1 MNKKLLKNIFS
12 IGTFC
17 LLNVTLFAQTPI
29 PASGLTPKVGDKFV
43 VNTGSYVEP
52 GAGGL
57 NQSWY
62 LDKIEY
68 LSQNEFRTELPINMG
83 VTSKFPEASVVLANK
98 AGNFIVKNTSTEMIN
113 LGFSMSGVD
122 FVYSDHETL
131 LKFPLTYNDNFTDK
145 WGGSIDYGNGLTTY
159 RIGTT
164 TAHVDGFG
172 TLYTPD
178 GVFQNAYRVKFKQ
191 LYTDSMTMSGFF
203 VQKINYENNQYSWY
217 VNGIHY
223 SVAQIFEFN
232 ADNNSVKQSTYL
244 NYNKTN
250 LTDNLLSETKIF
262 PNPCT
267 NKVNVKSITGNNVKI
282 TDLAGKIVLEKSISI
297 NEVNEIELNNLNP
310 SLYLLTIYNN
320 DEIVSQEK
328 ISIQ

>member
-12 IGTFC
+12 IGAFC

-62 LDKIEY
+62 LDKIQF

-113 LGFSMSGVD
+113 LGFSMSGMD
-122 FVYSDHETL
+122 FVYNDQETI
-131 LKFPLTYNDNFTDK
+131 LKFPLNYNENYSDNWAATA
-145 WGGSIDYGNGLTTY
+145 DYGGGLTAH
-159 RIGTT
+159 RIGKT
-164 TAHVDGFG
+164 TAHVDGYG

-178 GVFQNAYRVKFKQ
+178 GVFENAYRIKFNQ
-191 LYTDSMTMSGFF
+191 LYYDSITMSGYL
-203 VQKINYENNQYSWY
+203 VQKINYENTQYSWY

-223 SVAQIFEFN
+223 SVAQIVEFN
-232 ADNNSVKQSTYL
+232 ANNNITKSSTYL
-244 NYNKTN
+244 NYNKSN
-250 LTDNLLSETKIF
+250 LTNNTLSETVIY
-262 PNPCT
+262 PNPC
-267 NKVNVKSITGNNVKI
+267 NDKVNIKTVKGNNIKI
-282 TDLAGKIVLEKSISI
+282 KDLTGKVVLEKFISN
-297 NEVNEIELNNLNP
+297 NEVNEVELNSLKP
-310 SLYLLTIYNN
+310 SLYLITIYNN
-320 DEIVSQEK
+320 DEIVTQEK